1 MDNASSTNF
10 SIFLDRRI
18 FSLSQKNDLSSQGV
32 QPAWPQMNQGGGE
45 KWGCTDEFPVPA

>member
-1 MDNASSTNF
+1 LIGAFFT
-10 SIFLDRRI
+10 LT
-18 FSLSQKNDLSSQGV
+18 KNDLSSQGV